1 MTTTVAETGVV
12 FGYFEVGI
20 ALAVGIAIGLVWLIN
35 RRRPDGK
42 QINVPPEV
50 VAALLTGLGVS
61 IVLAWNS
68 GVIRSDPLLFLTA
81 VVVVIGAVIGALTLR
96 SLGRLRR
103 QVSTV
108 ESRVGAQMA
117 GLGNL
122 QFYATKDET
131 FAALRTE
138 TLTASEKLIAT
149 RFSPADISIESEYW
163 SVVRQRAM
171 DPSLLS
177 IRVHSLAHHSS
188 SALEG
193 VCRLVAD
200 LRGATQFRL
209 AVALYNNSF
218 ELILADDRE
227 CVFCFHDLEMT
238 IRNGFSVDTNMPA
251 GAQIVS
257 NFGSTVRRMIDDCY
271 LVVDFGRWVKTTDDV
286 ERLQAHLREVHTQY
300 RKGQLPH
307 RIEPAKTED
316 FLTELLGPH

>member
-1 MTTTVAETGVV
+1 MAVVTLLGIGVV
-12 FGYFEVGI
+12 V
-20 ALAVGIAIGLVWLIN
+20 
-35 RRRPDGK
+35 
-42 QINVPPEV
+42 
-50 VAALLTGLGVS
+50 
-61 IVLAWNS
+61 AWNS
-68 GVIRSDPLLFLTA
+68 GVIHSDPLLFLTA
-81 VVVVIGAVIGALTLR
+81 VVTVLGATISALVLR
-96 SLGRLRR
+96 TLGRLRR
-103 QVSTV
+103 QVSSV
-108 ESRVGAQMA
+108 EGRVGAQMA

-131 FAALRTE
+131 FGALKAE
-138 TLTASEKLIAT
+138 TLTAKEKLIAT

-188 SALEG
+188 TALEG
-193 VCRLVAD
+193 ICRLIAD

-209 AVALYNNSF
+209 AIALYNNSF

-238 IRNGFSVDTNMPA
+238 IKNGFSVDTNMPA

-286 ERLQAHLREVHTQY
+286 ERLQGHLRQVHSRY
-300 RKGQLPH
+300 RQGQIPH
-307 RIEPAKTED
+307 RVEPNKTED